1 MAIKPP
7 NHAKNAIP
15 TKRGWEHPRTG
26 ELLIARRHT
35 QSQIDEYLGIEIAP
49 PPPPAPEPVEFIE
62 VNEDDVVVD
71 DAIEMITLSDDAHE
85 EGQDHTNCH
94 GHEEPDD
101 LNDLNKKQLEEVGRE
116 HGIEL
121 DRREK
126 KSTLIEKLRAV
137 ISK

>member
-35 QSQIDEYLGIEIAP
+35 QSQIDEYLGVTIAP
-49 PPPPAPEPVEFIE
+49 PPAPQPVEPIE
-62 VNEDDVVVD
+62 VDEDNPEFDIEDPTEELVTDEVD
-71 DAIEMITLSDDAHE
+71 FEEMTKRE
-85 EGQDHTNCH
+85 
-94 GHEEPDD
+94 
-101 LNDLNKKQLEEVGRE
+101 LEEVGRE

-126 KSTLIEKLRAV
+126 KTTLIERLKSV
-137 ISK
+137 IK

>member
-35 QSQIDEYLGIEIAP
+35 QSQIDEYLGVSIAP
-49 PPPPAPEPVEFIE
+49 PPVEPIELDDELTEYEFDVVMDDAPELV
-62 VNEDDVVVD
+62 
-71 DAIEMITLSDDAHE
+71 TLSDDAHE